1 MREKPATIVK
11 RQFEAGRIRRM
22 WFIRPLPTA

>member
-1 MREKPATIVK
+1 MREMPAAVVK
-11 RQFEAGRIRRM
+11 RQFEDGRIRRM

>member
-1 MREKPATIVK
+1 MRETPAAIVK

-22 WFIRPLPTA
+22 WFIHTLPTA